1 MIFSWNLLN
10 LLRADKLHFEVLI
23 AFWKQERR
31 FQVHGFAASLLGAW
45 PAFGKSAICYE
56 SAHKFCFLASWYSFV
71 LFYSLLRSH
80 SQPCF
85 FHVFATSF
93 CVSEIPCHFFSLGTL
108 WMGSGSSYPVKYLL
122 LWFRGFS
129 RSSYPSTQG
138 NWLAPCPGQSS
149 VWPPLF
155 VPLVTLP
162 VCTLRRRSP
171 THPLLFKAVLRFY
184 RLLPWDRLL
193 FFLFFFLRNLY
204 LCYLFIWLH
213 RGLVAARGIFA
224 AWCKWDLSAWSV
236 SRSVMS
242 YSSWPHGL

>member
-56 SAHKFCFLASWYSFV
+56 SPHKFCFLASWYSFE
-71 LFYSLLRSH
+71 LFYSLLPSH

-93 CVSEIPCHFFSLGTL
+93 CVSEIPCHFFPLGTL
-108 WMGSGSSYPVKYLL
+108 WMVSGSSYPVKYLL

-155 VPLVTLP
+155 IPLVTLP
-162 VCTLRRRSP
+162 LCTLRHRSP

-184 RLLPWDRLL
+184 HLLPWDRLL
-193 FFLFFFLRNLY
+193 FFLFLRNLY
-204 LCYLFIWLH
+204 LCYLFIYLAAS
-213 RGLVAARGIFA
+213 GLSCST
-224 AWCKWDLSAWSV
+224 WDLCCMMWDLSTWT
-236 SRSVMS
+236 
-242 YSSWPHGL
+242 LKL